1 MNKKRVEVLMK
12 PAMDALNDPE
22 CGIQIKNK
30 ETGKGTGQIPD
41 GFRGQI
47 SSFGAAVTMGSFKAA
62 AAFFAKDVDRSQ
74 ADVNRGELLRVMYRI
89 SSVGDGTWKD
99 ARAIAEEIFELD
111 SSAEKQWKE
120 EFINASIALKLAL
133 NAFRLV

>member
-1 MNKKRVEVLMK
+1 MNKKRVEKLIQ
-12 PAMDALNDPE
+12 PALDALNDPK
-22 CGIQIKNK
+22 CRIQNKDSAGMFNGGID
-30 ETGKGTGQIPD
+30 G

-62 AAFFAKDVDRSQ
+62 AAFFAKDSEKSQ
-74 ADVNRGELLRVMYRI
+74 ADVDRGELLRVMYRI

-99 ARAIAEEIFELD
+99 AKTIAREIFGLD
-111 SSAEKQWKE
+111 PSAERQWKE

-133 NAFRLV
+133 NAFKLV